1 MAKRKSWWIQLH
13 GVPSAFAGPHGGL
26 RVPPP
31 AVVRFHLL
39 FLAALAVV
47 TGITTQAGL
56 LLVPLGSALLL
67 LCAAGPAGIRQVV
80 GVGRGGS
87 TADPKTAETRPAE
100 TQPAEKQPT
109 KEKTVKKKSKTYR
122 TDFS

>member
-13 GVPSAFAGPHGGL
+13 GVPSAFAGPRGGL

-67 LCAAGPAGIRQVV
+67 LCAAGPNGIRQVV

-87 TADPKTAETRPAE
+87 TADQKKTAE
-100 TQPAEKQPT
+100 
-109 KEKTVKKKSKTYR
+109 KKSKTYR